1 MEEYPGY
8 SGWAQYN
15 HRGPL
20 KRQEGKIIRDETGGE
35 KWTPKFGGVREDG
48 VAFKVKS
55 VREARNAGSSQ
66 QLERDRKRFAPM
78 AYKSNA
84 TSLYV
89 CHETRPPGF

>member
-1 MEEYPGY
+1 M
-8 SGWAQYN
+8 
-15 HRGPL
+15 
-20 KRQEGKIIRDETGGE
+20 D
-35 KWTPKFGGVREDG
+35 PKFWGVCEDG

-55 VREARNAGSSQ
+55 VHEMRNAGSFQ

-78 AYKSNA
+78 AYKGSA